1 MLVPMGEEAA
11 EGGAFEAAVSVM
23 RAYAEQD
30 AEFAEALQ
38 LVVREE
44 ARLGRPLKR
53 EEWPAALQRMLVVPE
68 LGVERMAAE
77 RMVAT
82 VAREL
87 TDQWERMVGVEKI
100 AAAAGEVMSR
110 CEAEAEAHVTFVGA
124 RLATKD
130 PQCGGALSLAPR
142 GARAVAHWQRLRRKE
157 EAEQQFGRERQH
169 ALRS

>member
-87 TDQWERMVGVEKI
+87 TDQWERMVGVLE
-100 AAAAGEVMSR
+100 AFCEREGHARVPDMHLEGGEALGQWVR
-110 CEAEAEAHVTFVGA
+110 TQRVAFKGGRLVEARVRRLEALGMVWAI
-124 RLATKD
+124 K
-130 PQCGGALSLAPR
+130 
-142 GARAVAHWQRLRRKE
+142 
-157 EAEQQFGRERQH
+157 
-169 ALRS
+169 